1 MIPSLSESLGNSSKP
16 GEQASASEDRTTRPL
31 TVSALQHR
39 RSNDPPRQ
47 LRTPKTAKKN
57 AKPIQRVCRSTLGP
71 PVCLFSHKVGVK
83 VARCQHPPTL
93 HSAIV
98 LPSRGINSFGHHMN
112 VQWRRKAI
120 PLRHSTDANFV
131 QHQNSKQTASR
142 MPDTPRAA
150 GSTPLDTVRRC
161 AERSW
166 IRNSATQ
173 TTRFE

>member
-1 MIPSLSESLGNSSKP
+1 MP

-47 LRTPKTAKKN
+47 LRTTKTAKKN
-57 AKPIQRVCRSTLGP
+57 AKPIQQVCRSTLGP
-71 PVCLFSHKVGVK
+71 PICLFSHEVGVTSCNIP
-83 VARCQHPPTL
+83 RTL
-93 HSAIV
+93 HNAII
-98 LPSRGINSFGHHMN
+98 LPGRGINSFGHRMN
-112 VQWRRKAI
+112 VQCRRKAI
-120 PLRHSTDANFV
+120 PLRNSTDANFV
-131 QHQNSKQTASR
+131 QHQDSKQTASR
-142 MPDTPRAA
+142 MPDTPRTA